1 MQAKIPV
8 LAVTD
13 SNTDIGKVIVDGG
26 FGWWCESN
34 NIDAF
39 SEAVQTACVE
49 DREKMGQLA
58 YEYLVNHYSAEKGY
72 DIIIQHFNRKNIM
85 DNF

>member
-13 SNTDIGKVIVDGG
+13 SNTDIGNVIVEGG

-34 NIDAF
+34 NT
-39 SEAVQTACVE
+39 E
-49 DREKMGQLA
+49 M
-58 YEYLVNHYSAEKGY
+58 
-72 DIIIQHFNRKNIM
+72 FNKNIESVLNINEDQIKSIKEKEWNYLT
-85 DNF
+85 DNYSTKQGYETIIARIMK